1 MNAVI
6 SLISRVFFVVAFV
19 LAGLAVWEKLA
30 NVMGQTLL
38 RGYAPSRL
46 LELSV
51 VILMFVIAI
60 QLREMK
66 TGGGR

>member
-1 MNAVI
+1 MTAFV
-6 SLISRVFFVVAFV
+6 SLISRALFVLAFV
-19 LAGLAVWEKLA
+19 LAAVAIWEKLA
-30 NVMGQTLL
+30 NFAGMTLL
-38 RGYAPSRL
+38 RIYSPSRL

-66 TGGGR
+66 AGGSR

>member
-1 MNAVI
+1 MNAVV
-6 SLISRVFFVVAFV
+6 SLISRVFFVIAFV

-66 TGGGR
+66 AGGGR